1 MQIIDSD
8 RWKKIKAPGQRNA
21 FTKIRAIADH
31 PLDFLIGKDH
41 ERRFIFIF
49 ECASV
54 SNENFN
60 LPKVTGIKIVFNAV
74 ENSKSQLVL
83 ILLDTE
89 QFEIFR
95 VLCCDLIDA
104 TRQFQTDND
113 AANIAKSFGED
124 PPTWSAKG
132 FSLILNDK
140 SIFLSPLSIAS
151 DTFI

>member
-60 LPKVTGIKIVFNAV
+60 LPKVTGM
-74 ENSKSQLVL
+74 SLM
-83 ILLDTE
+83 LLKT
-89 QFEIFR
+89 Q
-95 VLCCDLIDA
+95 
-104 TRQFQTDND
+104 N
-113 AANIAKSFGED
+113 
-124 PPTWSAKG
+124 
-132 FSLILNDK
+132 
-140 SIFLSPLSIAS
+140 LS
-151 DTFI
+151 